1 MKRRETR
8 HRGTE
13 GLNQYQDSGTHVNGR
28 TAQRGAMTE
37 DELAG
42 MDLAARF
49 EDKPK
54 IVALVAEVR
63 RLRALVKAAYREGVK
78 HGELFG
84 MGIGGGSFDETDART
99 ALDHPTP

>member
-1 MKRRETR
+1 
-8 HRGTE
+8 
-13 GLNQYQDSGTHVNGR
+13 
-28 TAQRGAMTE
+28 MTE

-63 RLRALVKAAYREGVK
+63 RLRALVEAAYREGFEDRRTDRK
-78 HGELFG
+78 GG
-84 MGIGGGSFDETDART
+84 MTPDDGWDDSDARK
-99 ALDHPTP
+99 ALNHPTPSPEA